1 MPPFRPLFRTTR
13 TSRDSSKGS
22 SGRRLTHTRMWL
34 QGIRLGYSR
43 RDLMEMTVGELL
55 WDFEAMSSDEQDA
68 GGDVREATQEDIRR
82 MLA

>member
-1 MPPFRPLFRTTR
+1 
-13 TSRDSSKGS
+13 
-22 SGRRLTHTRMWL
+22 
-34 QGIRLGYSR
+34 
-43 RDLMEMTVGELL
+43 MEMTVGELL